1 MVLFF
6 IFILEKKNTRICNL
20 VVRRAFEGFGFV
32 LKKSKNPP
40 HEIANISPNSPAA
53 ISGLENGDLLLKIN
67 GVAVVNE
74 KYPQVVLLVKNG
86 MNGVNGLTRLEVI
99 RPELFKKTDDID
111 RIESVND
118 TEKPLKTS
126 RVKSNDYFKNESFK
140 NKSVQSLPEYSNI
153 TDEEDETTK
162 PATSSTI
169 KPSIKSIPKKTVS
182 LNNLN
187 TENVSTLGRYTN
199 LF

>member
-1 MVLFF
+1 M
-6 IFILEKKNTRICNL
+6 
-20 VVRRAFEGFGFV
+20 
-32 LKKSKNPP
+32 KKSKNPP

-86 MNGVNGLTRLEVI
+86 INGVNGLTRLEVI

-126 RVKSNDYFKNESFK
+126 SVKSNDYFKNESFK